1 MAEPKPFP
9 WRGLA
14 LALAGLMILC
24 VAGGA
29 GAFLG
34 GVRLDRPG
42 AFAGDRPAY
51 GMTRALLDSPRPFA
65 GLSAEQR
72 RSLRERVGGA
82 WRAAAPY
89 REASRAARLEAMQAA
104 RNDPYDPNAMRA
116 ALARVR
122 EADAAVNA
130 AVHDAL
136 AEAMAGL
143 AADEREALLM
153 AGARLRERWARRGGA
168 PAREAPIAAE
178 DRAPAALGPD

>member
-14 LALAGLMILC
+14 LALAGAMTLC
-24 VAGGA
+24 LGGAA

-42 AFAGDRPAY
+42 AFASDRPPFEM
-51 GMTRALLDSPRPFA
+51 GRPLSESLRPFA
-65 GLSAEQR
+65 RLSAEQR
-72 RSLRERVGGA
+72 RALRELVGDA

-89 REASRAARLEAMQAA
+89 REASRAARLEAMRAA
-104 RNDPYDPNAMRA
+104 RNDPYDPDSMRA
-116 ALARVR
+116 SLARLR

-143 AADEREALLM
+143 SADERQALLM
-153 AGARLRERWARRGGA
+153 AAARQRGRWTGGGG
-168 PAREAPIAAE
+168 PVQESPSVPE
-178 DRAPAALGPD
+178 DRSPPISDPD